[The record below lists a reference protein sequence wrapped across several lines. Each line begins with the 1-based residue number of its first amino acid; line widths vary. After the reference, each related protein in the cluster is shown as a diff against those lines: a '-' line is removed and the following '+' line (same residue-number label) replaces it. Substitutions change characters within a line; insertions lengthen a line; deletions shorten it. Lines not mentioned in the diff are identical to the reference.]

1 MRILLVEDDLDLVW
15 AIRSRMEQDGYAVEH
30 ESDGK
35 TGLAKAVS
43 ERYDVI
49 VLDIMLPGLDGF
61 EICRGVRQ
69 AGIHTPIL
77 MLTARVREDD
87 RVRGLDCGADDYL
100 AKPFSYPELFAR
112 VRALIRRAH
121 NHSSGELSAGKL
133 KIDTNLKTVNYDDKE
148 VTLTSR
154 EYGILEYLVYNKNG
168 TVTKDMIEEHVW
180 GGDNNIY
187 SNVIE
192 VLIGRIRNKF
202 NAEDKEAIIKTVR
215 SLGYTIK
222 DEKSKP

>member
-35 TGLAKAVS
+35 AGLAKAVS
-43 ERYDVI
+43 DKFDVI
-49 VLDIMLPGLDGF
+49 VLDIMLPGMDGL
-61 EICRGVRQ
+61 EICRQVRRG
-69 AGIHTPIL
+69 GIHTPIL

-121 NHSSGELSAGKL
+121 NHSSGALSAGVL
-133 KIDTNLKTVNYDDKE
+133 GIDTNNKTVIYDGRE
-148 VTLTSR
+148 VLLTSR
-154 EYGILEYLVYNKNG
+154 EYGILEYLAYNKNG
-168 TVTKDMIEEHVW
+168 TVTKQMIEEHVW
-180 GGDNNIY
+180 D
-187 SNVIE
+187 SW
-192 VLIGRIRNKF
+192 L
-202 NAEDKEAIIKTVR
+202 
-215 SLGYTIK
+215 
-222 DEKSKP
+222 P

>member
-1 MRILLVEDDLDLVW
+1 MRILLVEDDIDLVW

-30 ESDGK
+30 EADGK
-35 TGLAKAVS
+35 SGLAKALS
-43 ERYDVI
+43 ETFDVI

-61 EICRGVRQ
+61 GICRGVRDK
-69 AGIHTPIL
+69 GIHTPIL

-100 AKPFSYPELFAR
+100 SKPFSYPELFAR

-121 NHSSGELSAGKL
+121 NHSSGELLAGKL
-133 KIDTNLKTVNYDDKE
+133 RIDTNSKTVIYDGRD
-148 VTLTSR
+148 VPLTSR
-154 EYGILEYLVYNKNG
+154 EYGILEYLAYNKNG
-168 TVTKDMIEEHVW
+168 TVTKQMIEEHVW

-192 VLIGRIRNKF
+192 VLVGRIRTKLNP
-202 NAEDKEAIIKTVR
+202 EDKEEIIKTVR
-215 SLGYTIK
+215 GLGYTIK
-222 DEKSKP
+222 DEKLKP